1 MKLIA
6 KLIILNSPNSY
17 FWHCCYCY
25 SVPCWRVLPS
35 LRSFWRISKTF
46 KLFYNLYV
54 VVSPRSRTARK
65 WILPFSSSTS
75 RETEKSPPLYNWQN
89 TFIFVKFTLHGMR
102 LLVLLLL
109 WFVVLL
115 RGKNRLETAPQ
126 SLIDFILVTMPVSYH
141 HRWMPFQIGYLSQFI
156 VSRNSFP
163 LGIAVCVVW
172 VIRTLFSLYIFLS
185 HSRTRA
191 LSYSLTFG
199 ALVVCLFNDRT

>member
-1 MKLIA
+1 MWLYRRVHVLRENGFCRSLPQLAEKP
-6 KLIILNSPNSY
+6 KNHRHSIIGKTLLFSLSSH
-17 FWHCCYCY
+17 FMECVCWCCCCYD
-25 SVPCWRVLPS
+25 
-35 LRSFWRISKTF
+35 
-46 KLFYNLYV
+46 
-54 VVSPRSRTARK
+54 
-65 WILPFSSSTS
+65 
-75 RETEKSPPLYNWQN
+75 
-89 TFIFVKFTLHGMR
+89 
-102 LLVLLLL
+102 LL
-109 WFVVLL
+109 VLL